1 MGGSAG
7 GAGGVVGVVGVGSVG
22 SVGSVVGAVGTV
34 GEVGASDEIGE
45 IHATGK
51 SSGFSMQPGTGKRRV
66 HHAMPSNAAPR
77 ARTATAGGAR
87 RPARAARPAR

>member
-7 GAGGVVGVVGVGSVG
+7 GAGGVVGVVDVVD
-22 SVGSVVGAVGTV
+22 VGSVVGAVGTV

-77 ARTATAGGAR
+77 ARTATAGDAR
-87 RPARAARPAR
+87 RPARPAR

>member
-7 GAGGVVGVVGVGSVG
+7 GAGDVVDVVDVGSVG
-22 SVGSVVGAVGTV
+22 SAVGTV
-34 GEVGASDEIGE
+34 GEVGVSDEIGE

-51 SSGFSMQPGTGKRRV
+51 SSGFSMQTGTGKRRV

-77 ARTATAGGAR
+77 ARTATAGDAR
-87 RPARAARPAR
+87 RPARAARPTRPAR

>member
-7 GAGGVVGVVGVGSVG
+7 GAGDVVDVVDVGSVG
-22 SVGSVVGAVGTV
+22 SAVGTV

-77 ARTATAGGAR
+77 ARTATAGDAR
-87 RPARAARPAR
+87 RPARPTRPAR

>member
-7 GAGGVVGVVGVGSVG
+7 GAGGAGGVVG
-22 SVGSVVGAVGTV
+22 VVGAVGTV

-77 ARTATAGGAR
+77 ALTATAGDAR
-87 RPARAARPAR
+87 RPARAARPTRPAR